1 MGACQ
6 ERGCAALLT
15 IKAAENA
22 TKTTCGAPVHDKST
36 QYQITSGTLGMISF
50 LFIVQRI
57 VFKVYAKIEL
67 GLDDLFAVAT
77 LLVGIP
83 GTVVNVVALAPNGL
97 GRDIWT
103 IPFDKIYS
111 FGFYYYLQ
119 AIMYFAELGLL
130 KLAFLF
136 LYLRIFPSK
145 IIHRLLWITV
155 IFSVL
160 YLLIYTFTAIFL
172 CKPISYFWTK
182 WDDEHT
188 GSCINIDILSWSNSA
203 ISITVDLWILAIPL
217 SQLKGLKMDL
227 RKKIGVGIMFF
238 LGTL

>member
-1 MGACQ
+1 MVA
-6 ERGCAALLT
+6 
-15 IKAAENA
+15 
-22 TKTTCGAPVHDKST
+22 
-36 QYQITSGTLGMISF
+36 F
-50 LFIVQRI
+50 LFVVQRI
-57 VFKVYAKIEL
+57 AFKVYSKLEL

-77 LLVGIP
+77 LLVEIP
-83 GTVVNVVALAPNGL
+83 VTVMNAVDLVPNGL

-103 IPFDKIYS
+103 LPFDNIYA

-119 AIMYFAELGLL
+119 TIMYFAELGLL

-145 IIHRLLWITV
+145 VVHLLLWITIV
-155 IFSVL
+155 FSTL
-160 YLLIYTFTAIFL
+160 YLLIYTFLAIFL
-172 CKPISYFWTK
+172 CKPISYFWTN

-188 GSCINIDILSWSNSA
+188 GSCIDIDILSWSNSA
-203 ISITVDLWILAIPL
+203 ISISLDLWILAIPL
-217 SQLKGLKMDL
+217 SQLKGLNMDL